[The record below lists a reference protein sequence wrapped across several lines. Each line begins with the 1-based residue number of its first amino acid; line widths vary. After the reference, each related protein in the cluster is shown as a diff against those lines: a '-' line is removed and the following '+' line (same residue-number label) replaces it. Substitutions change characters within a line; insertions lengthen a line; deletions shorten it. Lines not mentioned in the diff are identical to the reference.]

1 MKRLTTTQL
10 HYLLTINALLKDER
24 KVRCIDVAVMLG
36 VARATASRMI
46 GLLIEKK
53 LLWQDDRK
61 CLYLTADGKQQ
72 ITCYTTLLN
81 HFSPLFT
88 DILHLSR
95 EDTEACSLVLSTSLE
110 PETLQRLV
118 KSIKHISD

>member
-10 HYLLTINALLKDER
+10 HYLLTINALLMDER

-53 LLWQDDRK
+53 TIMAR
-61 CLYLTADGKQQ
+61 
-72 ITCYTTLLN
+72 
-81 HFSPLFT
+81 
-88 DILHLSR
+88 
-95 EDTEACSLVLSTSLE
+95 
-110 PETLQRLV
+110 
-118 KSIKHISD
+118 